1 MLDLDAAEILGLSED
16 KIGEVASRGRMTRKD
31 IGTLQ
36 EGIFRPLAIS
46 RQVAAKFARDAAK
59 LGIPNPFE
67 QAYPVINRIRE
78 ILSMTPLS
86 LEMFPELFN
95 PFKGIRE
102 TAPEAKTS
110 PQLFTPEVNPTL
122 VGQGANT
129 VANPNVMQTGLTST
143 EMALLSDEE
152 KAMRLK
158 QRGYA

>member
-1 MLDLDAAEILGLSED
+1 
-16 KIGEVASRGRMTRKD
+16 
-31 IGTLQ
+31 
-36 EGIFRPLAIS
+36 
-46 RQVAAKFARDAAK
+46 
-59 LGIPNPFE
+59 
-67 QAYPVINRIRE
+67 
-78 ILSMTPLS
+78 
-86 LEMFPELFN
+86 MFPELFN

-102 TAPEAKTS
+102 IAPEAKTS